1 MVFANKEAPLTRD
14 NAIVTSKDSHVCQ
27 YCHSVFAIKSNLERH
42 VEKIHF
48 NHTGDVLECE
58 WCSNKFR
65 SRDTYQRHV
74 KKFHVAQTMDVMAM
88 DSRTMLGSYH
98 VNNSE
103 MTEISLT
110 ELLSHT
116 SETDPIAF
124 PWDFIQLSCD
134 PVIFRLLSYISFASL
149 IVTSKQF
156 VHYEVSL

>member
-1 MVFANKEAPLTRD
+1 M
-14 NAIVTSKDSHVCQ
+14 SGQ
-27 YCHSVFAIKSNLERH
+27 
-42 VEKIHF
+42 
-48 NHTGDVLECE
+48 

-116 SETDPIAF
+116 GSDNDPLPF
-124 PWDFIQLSCD
+124 P
-134 PVIFRLLSYISFASL
+134 
-149 IVTSKQF
+149 
-156 VHYEVSL
+156 